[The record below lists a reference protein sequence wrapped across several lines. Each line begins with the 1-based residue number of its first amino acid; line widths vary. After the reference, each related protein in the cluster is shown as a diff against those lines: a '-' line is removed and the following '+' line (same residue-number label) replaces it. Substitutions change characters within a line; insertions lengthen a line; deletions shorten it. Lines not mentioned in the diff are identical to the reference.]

1 MIKDL
6 TNSGVDRANIL
17 NNNYAIGKIQEYV
30 GIKGILFEWSYRFT
44 KKQVADFYEVD
55 ERTLERYLEQNDQE
69 LRKNGYEVLTGKRLE
84 EAKNVYATDMNV
96 GRTKVSNLWLF
107 DFRSFLNLGML
118 LVESQKAK
126 EMRNAMLDI
135 VLDTIREKT
144 DGNTKYINQREEDY
158 LIALVRDSSCRK
170 EFANALTDY
179 VAMGRI
185 KYPIYTNRIYESIF
199 RENAN
204 EYKAILKL
212 SENENLRDTLY
223 SEVLTIISSYE
234 RGLAYELKQKS
245 EEKGDKLV
253 AKEVDKIFDSFSSHP
268 LWQPQIENARIK
280 MASRDVHFR
289 DVLHEKLEE
298 YVRGVTKED
307 FDRFLWESS
316 KLLEERIVE
325 HKDLFLRLKDK

>member
-1 MIKDL
+1 
-6 TNSGVDRANIL
+6 
-17 NNNYAIGKIQEYV
+17 
-30 GIKGILFEWSYRFT
+30 
-44 KKQVADFYEVD
+44 
-55 ERTLERYLEQNDQE
+55 
-69 LRKNGYEVLTGKRLE
+69 
-84 EAKNVYATDMNV
+84 
-96 GRTKVSNLWLF
+96 
-107 DFRSFLNLGML
+107 ML